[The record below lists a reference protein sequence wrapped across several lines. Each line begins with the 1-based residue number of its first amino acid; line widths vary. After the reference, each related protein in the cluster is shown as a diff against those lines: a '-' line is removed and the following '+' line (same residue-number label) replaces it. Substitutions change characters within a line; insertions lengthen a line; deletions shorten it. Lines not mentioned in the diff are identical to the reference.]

1 MTAIKAADS
10 TDQAGVWITLRES
23 SVPVRAILAGVL
35 VNQLGGFLQ
44 IFLVLFLTER
54 GFSAVQAGLAR
65 GCYGAGSFAGVL
77 VGGAFSD
84 RLGPRSAAFAS
95 MAGFAGLLIAVLYLR
110 DFPLLL
116 TAITLAGLVGRFYRP
131 AAAALLS
138 ELTPQHRQVMIFAVY
153 RLAIN
158 LGTTAAPLLGT
169 LLISV
174 SYELLF
180 WVDAI
185 TALTYGVI
193 ALLTLPKQ
201 AKRPARP
208 DAAGRRAGGYRAVLV
223 DRRYVLFLLATFVQC
238 CVYIQYVST
247 LPLAMKAAG
256 LAMLWYS
263 VAISLNGFI
272 VITSELLVTKITQR
286 LPIKLIVV
294 VGFALL
300 ALGQLMYALP
310 WGVGVFL
317 VGTMIW
323 TIAEIAAGPTMFS
336 YPGRVAPDAL
346 RGRYIASQQTMFN
359 LGAAVG
365 PVVGV
370 AVFRAVGAQLW
381 LWCALATMLG
391 LGLALLGMQEPD
403 TALARRA
410 AAATPVELT
419 KDPA

>member
-1 MTAIKAADS
+1 MTAIKAAES

-23 SVPVRAILAGVL
+23 SVPARAILAGVL

-54 GFSAVQAGLAR
+54 GFSAVQAGLAL
-65 GCYGAGSFAGVL
+65 GSYGAGSFAGVL
-77 VGGAFSD
+77 IGGAFSD

-95 MAGFAGLLIAVLYLR
+95 MAGFAGLLIVVLYLR
-110 DFPLLL
+110 NFPLLL
-116 TAITLAGLVGRFYRP
+116 IAITLAGVVGRFYRP

-138 ELTPQHRQVMIFAVY
+138 ELTPPDRQVMIFAMY

-158 LGTTAAPLLGT
+158 LGTTAAPLLGA

-180 WVDAI
+180 WVDAL
-185 TALTYGVI
+185 TALIYGVI

-201 AKRPARP
+201 PKRPARL
-208 DAAGRRAGGYRAVLV
+208 DAASRRAGGYRAVLA
-223 DRRYVLFLLATFVQC
+223 DRRYALFLVATFVQV
-238 CVYIQYVST
+238 CVYVQYVST

-263 VAISLNGFI
+263 VAISLNGFV

-286 LPIKLIVV
+286 LPITLIVV
-294 VGFALL
+294 IGFALL
-300 ALGQLMYALP
+300 AVGQLMYALP

-346 RGRYIASQQTMFN
+346 RGRYIAAQQTMFN

-365 PVVGV
+365 PVAGV
-370 AVFRAVGAQLW
+370 AVFRAVGSQLW
-381 LWCALATMLG
+381 IWCAVATMLG
-391 LGLALLGMQEPD
+391 LGFALLGMQEPD
-403 TALARRA
+403 KAIAGRA
-410 AAATPVELT
+410 AAAKPVELT
-419 KDPA
+419 SDPA